1 MPSSTSNF
9 KRALSVAGLMLAT
22 LVLGNVVLY
31 RVFHEDNF
39 LTMAARNIGPDR
51 SLVFFGSSRLLYGID
66 PAQYPWPNVS
76 IAANYLDLVSARELY
91 EVHADALG
99 GMKVA
104 VVELDVA
111 TLTYDTAAM
120 NPYGLLDLGQ
130 RQVAPLRD
138 WVRHFDASLHRV
150 LAAIFNWRLTPSFAE
165 GYAMRTIAEKEPL
178 DAAPG
183 FIPST
188 VTMAYPEFHA
198 ASDVQATTEEMA
210 VAGEAVQQRN
220 LDAAVALVTGL
231 RARGV
236 RVVLLRF
243 PLEPALR
250 KLYPPAWHELVQ
262 AKHLELGR
270 RVGGAPPELWDYS
283 RDEAFLPEEFRD
295 SDHLN
300 KRGAARLAAVL
311 TPRLQ
316 ALLK

>member
-1 MPSSTSNF
+1 
-9 KRALSVAGLMLAT
+9 MLAT
-22 LVLGNVVLY
+22 LVLGNVVLF

-76 IAANYLDLVSARELY
+76 IAANYMDLMSAHELY
-91 EVHADALG
+91 EVHADRLG
-99 GMKVA
+99 GMKLA
-104 VVELDVA
+104 VIELDVA

-130 RQVAPLRD
+130 RKVAPLGA

-150 LAAIFNWRLTPSFAE
+150 LAPIFNWRLTPSFVE
-165 GYAMRTIAEKEPL
+165 SHRGRTIAEKEPL

-198 ASDVQATTEEMA
+198 ESDVQTTKEEMA
-210 VAGEAVQQRN
+210 AAGEAVQRRN

-236 RVVLLRF
+236 RVILLRF

-250 KLYPPAWHELVQ
+250 KLYPPEWHELVRGRL
-262 AKHLELGR
+262 LELGR
-270 RVGGAPPELWDYS
+270 RVGGAEPDFWDYS
-283 RDEAFLPEEFRD
+283 GDEAFLPEEFRD